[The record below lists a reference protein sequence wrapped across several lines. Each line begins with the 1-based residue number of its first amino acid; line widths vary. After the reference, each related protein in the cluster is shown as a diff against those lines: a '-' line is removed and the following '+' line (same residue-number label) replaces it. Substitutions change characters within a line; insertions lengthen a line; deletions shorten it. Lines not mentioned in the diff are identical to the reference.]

1 MWELV
6 RATFLVRISNCRI
19 LIESDRYYQF
29 LGGLLAVVVSWNLET
44 VCTMRCVPLLPARA
58 PLMQQVLW
66 SVCVCLSV
74 CVSVCE
80 ITHERINR
88 CLPNLWAWA
97 RVIKFWC
104 CSDSVCVSRITFP
117 LSLTIRDRAFYCLL
131 YKAEYSGTL
140 FFAAARYM

>member
-29 LGGLLAVVVSWNLET
+29 LGGLLLLCRGIWRQYVLCAVYLCYLRARLWCSRYCDLCVS
-44 VCTMRCVPLLPARA
+44 
-58 PLMQQVLW
+58 
-66 SVCVCLSV
+66 VCLSV